1 MYISQEVKDN
11 IDLYNQSFQT
21 AKPFKHVLIDG
32 FWKTEIA
39 EELLKDFPNFDPQKA
54 INEMGEVGGKAVYE
68 NLSEISTNYASIAK
82 YISSEEFLE
91 IISKITAIE
100 NLIHDD
106 SFYGGGT
113 HENLNGQELDPHI
126 DFNFDERTGLHRRF
140 NLIIFLNKEW
150 DPSWG
155 GSIELHSNPREPEV
169 NEIKSFSPIFN
180 RCVLFETNE
189 YSWHGFPKIQLPEEK
204 QHLSRKS
211 LSIYLYTKERPELEI
226 APSHGTFY
234 VQRPLPSHIKPG
246 SVLSTEDYQEISW
259 LLKKR
264 DLFINFYQQKELKD
278 SGILKKRDKI
288 IQFYQQKELKDS
300 AELQNLISYIK
311 FLESRTRLPTT
322 GYVLQE
328 GVATGF
334 WADGW
339 CTQELNGNFRVQKG
353 VNSIEIVGYI
363 SEQHLKPNIITVTVN
378 DISST
383 KEITNTGTFTI
394 EIAVQVDE
402 GNLANI
408 SIANTETMSGLRANI
423 NEDIRET
430 SFLLK
435 EIRFIHHDSLGE
447 EKSKLIPRTQLAK
460 FQKAW
465 LKVKQAAKLP
475 Q

>member
-68 NLSEISTNYASIAK
+68 NLSEISSNYASIAK

-204 QHLSRKS
+204 QHLSRN
-211 LSIYLYTKERPELEI
+211 LYQFIYT
-226 APSHGTFY
+226 
-234 VQRPLPSHIKPG
+234 QR
-246 SVLSTEDYQEISW
+246 
-259 LLKKR
+259 
-264 DLFINFYQQKELKD
+264 
-278 SGILKKRDKI
+278 
-288 IQFYQQKELKDS
+288 
-300 AELQNLISYIK
+300 
-311 FLESRTRLPTT
+311 
-322 GYVLQE
+322 
-328 GVATGF
+328 
-334 WADGW
+334 
-339 CTQELNGNFRVQKG
+339 NGRNWK
-353 VNSIEIVGYI
+353 
-363 SEQHLKPNIITVTVN
+363 
-378 DISST
+378 
-383 KEITNTGTFTI
+383 
-394 EIAVQVDE
+394 
-402 GNLANI
+402 
-408 SIANTETMSGLRANI
+408 
-423 NEDIRET
+423 
-430 SFLLK
+430 
-435 EIRFIHHDSLGE
+435 
-447 EKSKLIPRTQLAK
+447 
-460 FQKAW
+460 
-465 LKVKQAAKLP
+465 
-475 Q
+475 